1 MTDTPANATGE
12 CLIRR
17 EGRAGRITLNRP
29 EALNALTLGMV
40 HEITKALDAWRGDAK
55 VEVVILDGAGDRALC
70 AGGDV
75 VAFYHASAKGS
86 APQAGFGRGFWR
98 DEYHLNAMIHRYP
111 KPFVAIM
118 DGIVMGG
125 GVGLSAHS
133 RHRIVTEK
141 TMVAMPETTIGLV
154 PDVGGTY
161 LLGKAQGRFGEYLGL
176 TGARMSGADA
186 IQAGFA
192 DTFVSRANIAA
203 LVAGLCDGA
212 AGPVEELIEEASEAV
227 PQSQL
232 SAARELITKIFAEDS
247 VERIADAALG
257 SVDPIAQKV
266 RADLQTRS
274 PLALKVTL
282 EAVRRARKLRSLEEA
297 LNTEFR
303 LTTRLYENGEFVEGI
318 RALLIEK
325 DKAPKW
331 QPPTLSGVT
340 GEIVA
345 RYFAPLPAGEE
356 LNLKAPA

>member
-1 MTDTPANATGE
+1 MTDTSAE
-12 CLIRR
+12 CVIRL

-40 HEITKALDAWRGDAK
+40 HTIARTLEAWRTDPA

-75 VAFYHASAKGS
+75 IAFYTASPKGK
-86 APQAGFGRGFWR
+86 APQPDFGRGFWR
-98 DEYHLNAMIHRYP
+98 DEYRLNAAIHRYP
-111 KPFVAIM
+111 KPFVAVM

-125 GVGLSAHS
+125 GVGLSAHA

-176 TGARMSGADA
+176 TGARMNGADA

-192 DTFVSRANIAA
+192 NTYVSRGNLAAVIAQ
-203 LVAGLCDGA
+203 LCDATGGA
-212 AGPVEELIEEASEAV
+212 VDELIDDASEAV
-227 PQSQL
+227 PL
-232 SAARELITKIFAEDS
+232 SPLSGARDLISKIFSEDS
-247 VERIADAALG
+247 VERIADMALQ
-257 SVDPIAQKV
+257 SADPLAQKV

-274 PLALKVTL
+274 PLALKLTL
-282 EAVRRARKLRSLEEA
+282 EAVRQARKMRALEEA
-297 LNTEFR
+297 LNMEFR
-303 LTTRLYENGEFVEGI
+303 LTTRLYESGEFVEGI
-318 RALLIEK
+318 RALLVDK

-331 QPPTLSGVT
+331 QPATLTDVSRDL
-340 GEIVA
+340 VA
-345 RYFAPLPAGEE
+345 QYFEPLPAGE
-356 LNLKAPA
+356 NLDLEAPN